1 MMGVVCNDHSPAAG
15 DAEAEAA
22 GLGVG
27 RDTRRVTLMYGD
39 GATTC

>member
-15 DAEAEAA
+15 DAEA

-39 GATTC
+39 GAATC